1 MACNPTWDRPAVI
14 TVVTLF
20 QSFKGMSD
28 GMESTEELD
37 LATSQDLLTRCAV
50 VWCGVVCCGVL
61 WCAVVFSVGHMLC
74 EDTGCFFYWSPLNL
88 AKSQSLYEIP
98 YFNFFYR
105 ILILVL
111 GLSQI

>member
-1 MACNPTWDRPAVI
+1 MACNPTWDRPAII

-50 VWCGVVCCGVL
+50 V
-61 WCAVVFSVGHMLC
+61 
-74 EDTGCFFYWSPLNL
+74 
-88 AKSQSLYEIP
+88 
-98 YFNFFYR
+98 
-105 ILILVL
+105 
-111 GLSQI
+111 